1 MLIGTSKQTQTFYR
15 KSKTGVEHKYTRTK
29 TLVNLICDSCQMPF
43 VREQGRMDPR
53 RLSKQYFHVCPNCDA
68 KKFAQEKGLE
78 RRRLWSLTA
87 DKDLDI
93 SQL

>member
-1 MLIGTSKQTQTFYR
+1 MLIGTSKQSQTYYR
-15 KSKTGVEHKYTRTK
+15 KSKKGTEHSYTRTK
-29 TLVNLICDSCQMPF
+29 TFVNLACDNCQTEF
-43 VREQGRMDPR
+43 VREQSKMDPK
-53 RLSKQYFHVCPNCDA
+53 RLSNQYFHVCPNCDN
-68 KKFAQEKGLE
+68 KRFAQEKGLE